1 MTDYPILV
9 VITERPCVA
18 CIDANCKLDTSQ
30 IALYAG
36 VGRRRIK
43 LATSIECQEVFG
55 FAPGTV
61 PPFGHRQVELQSS
74 ANGTTELVSPT
85 VYADSSLKNV
95 EYLVGGG
102 GSHDAL
108 LWLSSKAYFSLI
120 DIDAVGDIQR
130 GSSSAAV
137 SKAPAANATD
147 TSEDSPITVVKD
159 LEMKF
164 LADSMVARVGKWL
177 RTIGIDVVIWDPY
190 ALPKMKNTNQDPKAT
205 ILTLAVREQRILLT
219 RDKKLAD
226 RRDAGACFVVSSD
239 DPFQQFQEIKAHFAL
254 KIKKDEL
261 MSRCALCNAKSFMLA
276 DTEYART
283 QTAFDV
289 PARVLELV
297 TEYWVCT
304 ACNKIFW
311 EGPKFSS
318 AYDNVMRMFDDDYVA
333 EPSQGWHRDRE

>member
-1 MTDYPILV
+1 
-9 VITERPCVA
+9 
-18 CIDANCKLDTSQ
+18 
-30 IALYAG
+30 
-36 VGRRRIK
+36 
-43 LATSIECQEVFG
+43 
-55 FAPGTV
+55 
-61 PPFGHRQVELQSS
+61 
-74 ANGTTELVSPT
+74 
-85 VYADSSLKNV
+85 
-95 EYLVGGG
+95 
-102 GSHDAL
+102 
-108 LWLSSKAYFSLI
+108 
-120 DIDAVGDIQR
+120 
-130 GSSSAAV
+130 
-137 SKAPAANATD
+137 
-147 TSEDSPITVVKD
+147 
-159 LEMKF
+159 MKF

-190 ALPKMKNTNQDPKAT
+190 ALPKRNANEDPKAT
-205 ILTLAVREQRILLT
+205 ILSLAAREQRILLT

-276 DTEYART
+276 DAEYART

-289 PARVLELV
+289 PARVLEVV
-297 TEYWVCT
+297 TEFWVCT